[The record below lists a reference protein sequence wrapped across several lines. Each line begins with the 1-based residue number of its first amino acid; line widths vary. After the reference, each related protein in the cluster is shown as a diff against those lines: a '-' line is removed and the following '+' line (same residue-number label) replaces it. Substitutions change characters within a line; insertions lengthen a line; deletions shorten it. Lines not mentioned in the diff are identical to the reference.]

1 MSEDTSFRSSARLLY
16 VITGLFWLSQYAYT
30 PYINRELARMGMSAT
45 YMGLVLGAYG
55 LSQTLL
61 RLPLGMLSDRLG
73 RRRPFVVAGNAVVTL
88 AAACFLLF
96 YSPGGFLMARLLGGM
111 AAASWVAFTV
121 MYSGYF
127 PKEEGPRRITE
138 LNVVNFSGRMVGY
151 VLVMALVVYLGVKV
165 SFAVSLVAGTLAF
178 VLSLSLR
185 EPRLERKDTSLKAML
200 RVAGDR
206 YLLAISA
213 LGILTQWV
221 AFSSF
226 YSFNVNAAMALGAT
240 ERNLS
245 LLQIALIVP
254 SILSNLLASRALRKK
269 ASARMLVTAGF
280 FLGFLYCLLV
290 PLAGSL
296 PQLYALQTLGGV
308 SSSLTFAVLLGQCV
322 RDIPPHKRSMAMGF
336 YQATYGIGMTLGPL
350 TMGMMVDHMGLKAA
364 FFVIAGLALVSSALA
379 FILMKPKQTA

>member
-61 RLPLGMLSDRLG
+61 RLPLGMLSDKLG
-73 RRRPFVVAGNAVVTL
+73 RRKPFVVAGSAVVTL

-127 PKEEGPRRITE
+127 PREEGPGRITE

-165 SFAVSLVAGTLAF
+165 SFAVSLVAGALAL